1 MGAAKEAE
9 STNPPSQAGQN
20 TTSSR
25 DTSPVLEPDPD
36 LPAYYDSEP
45 SSQPP
50 KYHRATTST
59 SSASSS
65 PTPLSQTRPKLRSQ
79 PQDPNRGSGAP
90 AATIAALL
98 APPSAFDDE
107 TRKKSLRERWKAF
120 RARKFGDED
129 WEEGEKKSCSG
140 AARGG

>member
-9 STNPPSQAGQN
+9 QTQQPSQAGQN
-20 TTSSR
+20 TSSSR
-25 DTSPVLEPDPD
+25 DTSPILLPIDPDPD

-59 SSASSS
+59 SSTSSS
-65 PTPLSQTRPKLRSQ
+65 PIPLSQTRPKLQSQ

-107 TRKKSLRERWKAF
+107 TQKKSLRERWKAF
-120 RARKFGDED
+120 KERTFRDED
-129 WEEGEKKSCSG
+129 WEDGG
-140 AARGG
+140 VRRRGI